1 MIAIIVTPVGVD
13 TKKRMREVIRIKVR
27 TKTMSESSSVTLDGA
42 LTKFKLKIKFESHG
56 RPENCTIEI
65 INRYEKKRTLLKK
78 CRTANLIYSIDM
90 SKIKLDRIA
99 SSFDM

>member
-13 TKKRMREVIRIKVR
+13 NRERMREVIRIKVR
-27 TKTMSESSSVTLDGA
+27 TQTMNESSSVTLDGA

-78 CRTANLIYSIDM
+78 CRTANLTYSID
-90 SKIKLDRIA
+90 SKIKLDRITT
-99 SSFDM
+99 SFDM

>member
-1 MIAIIVTPVGVD
+1 MIAIIVIPVGVD
-13 TKKRMREVIRIKVR
+13 TREKRREVIRIKVR
-27 TKTMSESSSVTLDGA
+27 TKTMNESSSVTLDGA

-78 CRTANLIYSIDM
+78 CRTANLTYSID
-90 SKIKLDRIA
+90 SKIKLDRITT
-99 SSFDM
+99 SFDM